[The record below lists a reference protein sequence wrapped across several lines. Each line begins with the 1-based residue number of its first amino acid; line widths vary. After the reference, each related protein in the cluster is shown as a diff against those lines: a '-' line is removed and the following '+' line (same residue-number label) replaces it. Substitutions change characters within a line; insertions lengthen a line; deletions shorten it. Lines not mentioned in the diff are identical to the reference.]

1 MTGGARRTRFHQM
14 LVAGELTSLSRHV
27 SMIFQQ
33 SFGHVQRLGNQPI
46 LKLSVGQDNLKF
58 SFVVF
63 SRVSV
68 GAGITCQ
75 FSGCRGASLVV
86 HADQGVPLRTLREA
100 GAGSGDGSATG
111 NGKLFLRRR

>member
-1 MTGGARRTRFHQM
+1 MGMEMAEGKSARAVVEAVFEIPT
-14 LVAGELTSLSRHV
+14 
-27 SMIFQQ
+27 
-33 SFGHVQRLGNQPI
+33 QPE
-46 LKLSVGQDNLKF
+46 
-58 SFVVF
+58 
-63 SRVSV
+63 VSV

-100 GAGSGDGSATG
+100 GAGSGDGSATE